1 MRSHSYIRVTLSPS
15 LGLSSP
21 LCRSLFWEATPALR
35 ARPQALCSS
44 SGTDTR
50 PGMSPAKMS
59 LSPFS
64 GLSAFAI
71 IRNRSSFQLQADPPT
86 VLCIFLTTTRALYK
100 SLGSTQ
106 LLGPVNQFKKMSAH
120 CRSTFPYRCD
130 KQRQLTEATGRR
142 RVYPGS
148 QF

>member
-35 ARPQALCSS
+35 ARPQALWSS
-44 SGTDTR
+44 SSTDTR

-59 LSPFS
+59 LSQFS

-71 IRNRSSFQLQADPPT
+71 IRNRSSFQLRADPPT
-86 VLCIFLTTTRALYK
+86 NVLCIFLTATRDLYK

-120 CRSTFPYRCD
+120 CQSTFPYRCD
-130 KQRQLTEATGRR
+130 KTL
-142 RVYPGS
+142 
-148 QF
+148 